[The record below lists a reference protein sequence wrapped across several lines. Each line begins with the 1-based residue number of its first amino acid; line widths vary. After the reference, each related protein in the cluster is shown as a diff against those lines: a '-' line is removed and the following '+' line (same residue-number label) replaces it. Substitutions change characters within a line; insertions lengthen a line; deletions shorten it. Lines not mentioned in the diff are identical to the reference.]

1 MNIQQFLV
9 EENATILE
17 ALQQLDQNG
26 HGIIFLCENEK
37 LKGVV
42 SDGDVR
48 RYILRHGDMNCA
60 VDTIANHH
68 PYTIAVD
75 EHIDSIKF
83 MRQKQIT
90 AVPIVDRK
98 NRIVRIDFDNGIRVF
113 NVLDRSIPVVIM
125 AGGKGSRLYPYTN
138 ILPKPLI
145 PIGEKT
151 ITEHIMERFEQ
162 VGCDRFH
169 MIINYKKNLIR
180 TFFQE
185 TEEKKD
191 ICFIDED
198 TFWGTGGGLRL
209 LLGKIEGTFFMT
221 NCDILVEEDYRL
233 MLEYHMEQNNIA
245 TMVCAEKKVEI
256 PYGTVEVDENGRAM
270 ALSEKPQFSFLTN
283 TGLYILEPKF
293 LEKIPSDTFIHIT
306 DVIQKCIDEGEKVG
320 VYTVSED
327 AWLDMG
333 QLEELDRM
341 KKKLEMERKL

>member
-1 MNIQQFLV
+1 MDILQFLV
-9 EENATILE
+9 EENTTILE

-26 HGIIFLCENEK
+26 HGIIFLCENEQ

-60 VDTIANHH
+60 VGTIANHS
-68 PYTIAVD
+68 PYTIAID
-75 EHIDSIKF
+75 AHIDSLKF
-83 MRQKQIT
+83 MREKQIT

-98 NRIVRIDFDNGIRVF
+98 GRIVRIDFDNGIKVF
-113 NVLDRSIPVVIM
+113 NILDKSIPVAIM

-162 VGCDRFH
+162 VGCEQFY

-180 TFFQE
+180 AFFQE
-185 TEEKKD
+185 TEEKTD

-198 TFWGTGGGLRL
+198 AFWGTGGGLRL
-209 LLGKIEGTFFMT
+209 LLGKMEGTFFMT
-221 NCDILVEEDYRL
+221 NCDILVDEDYRL
-233 MLEYHMEQNNIA
+233 MLEYHKEQQNIA

-256 PYGTVEVDENGRAM
+256 PYGTVEVDRNGRAKT
-270 ALSEKPQFSFLTN
+270 LSEKPQFSFLTN
-283 TGLYILEPKF
+283 TGLYILEPEF
-293 LEKIPSDTFIHIT
+293 LEKIPSNTFIHIT

-320 VYTVSED
+320 VYTVNED

-341 KKKLEMERKL
+341 KKKLEIERKF